1 MAAFELRGF
10 RGERP
15 IVDDGDL
22 NENEASYA
30 LDLKIEGG
38 KLVCMR
44 EPLSRH
50 TQTVS
55 GSIQSFA
62 RYAGDWFEW
71 NVEVDVSPSQVGG
84 DTYDRRIF
92 TGDGAP
98 KVTYNAIAVDGLGG
112 PYPSDAYLLG
122 VPPPGYVDPTYRS
135 GQAASIA
142 LVGTATTPSDP
153 AETRFYVL
161 TSIDVFGAE
170 GPPTP
175 ISNSVDWRDGQSV
188 DVTIPAA
195 PVGDY
200 NITGWRMYR
209 TATGTDGTD
218 FQYVKDGTTWS
229 TTVNDAVATE
239 ALGEVLSTE
248 FYALPNANM
257 VGIEPMPNGYL
268 AGFSENTVY
277 FSEPGYPHAW
287 PISYQQNTKAPIVGL
302 KAMGNNMLLVTT
314 EEHPYV
320 VTGNDPASAVMDEL
334 EDITQACVSKRSLL
348 DVGPGVV
355 YASPDGLVLVTA
367 SGADLITRGLFSRDQ
382 WQALE
387 PSTMQ
392 CYLWENLCLV
402 FYGSGAT
409 QGFAL
414 NPTAPE
420 GGIIRVT
427 GSVTAGLHVPL
438 DDTLYLAVGSEIV
451 EWDGD
456 TTYRTG
462 VWKSKQVEFG
472 SPRRVSAA
480 RAWSNGTGTL
490 TIEGEDEGASVFT
503 AIPINEAPFRVN
515 DANKH
520 RQLTF
525 KLTLEEGRTTH
536 RIVLAES
543 MVDLRTR

>member
-1 MAAFELRGF
+1 MAAFELKGF

-62 RYAGDWFEW
+62 RYIDGWFEW

-218 FQYVKDGTTWS
+218 FQYVKDGTSWS

-268 AGFSENTVY
+268 AGFNENTVY

-302 KAMGNNMLLVTT
+302 KAMGNNMLLVGQRGHGRARGHHPGLRVETQPAGRRSGRGLRQPRRAGAGDGKRCRPHHPRAVQPRPVAGAGA
-314 EEHPYV
+314 EHHAMLP
-320 VTGNDPASAVMDEL
+320 
-334 EDITQACVSKRSLL
+334 
-348 DVGPGVV
+348 VGEPVPGVLRFGRN
-355 YASPDGLVLVTA
+355 AGLCPQPDGA
-367 SGADLITRGLFSRDQ
+367 RGR
-382 WQALE
+382 
-387 PSTMQ
+387 
-392 CYLWENLCLV
+392 
-402 FYGSGAT
+402 
-409 QGFAL
+409 
-414 NPTAPE
+414 
-420 GGIIRVT
+420 
-427 GSVTAGLHVPL
+427 HH
-438 DDTLYLAVGSEIV
+438 
-451 EWDGD
+451 
-456 TTYRTG
+456 
-462 VWKSKQVEFG
+462 
-472 SPRRVSAA
+472 PRHRFRLRRPA
-480 RAWSNGTGTL
+480 RAPG
-490 TIEGEDEGASVFT
+490 
-503 AIPINEAPFRVN
+503 
-515 DANKH
+515 
-520 RQLTF
+520 
-525 KLTLEEGRTTH
+525 
-536 RIVLAES
+536 
-543 MVDLRTR
+543 